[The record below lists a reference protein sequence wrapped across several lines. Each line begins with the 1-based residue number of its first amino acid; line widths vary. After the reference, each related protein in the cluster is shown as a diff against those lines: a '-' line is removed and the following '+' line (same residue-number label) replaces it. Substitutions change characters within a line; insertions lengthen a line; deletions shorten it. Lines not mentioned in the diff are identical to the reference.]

1 MSNSTLQQ
9 RDAELIARIGWDS
22 LQAEDRRRQRRNLWT
37 GLAFMSP
44 AIVLVFGVLLLPV
57 IGNLYISVTRWKKF
71 KGLDDF
77 GGLANYAK
85 LTGSQYFSEALSN
98 TTIWVVASVVFPLV
112 IGLALAIF
120 LRNVRFENTF
130 RNIIFL
136 PRILAPT
143 AVGVVWFYVYAPDGI
158 LNRILGF
165 VSGSD
170 VDIGWLYQE
179 NTITP
184 AIIAT
189 FVWQTVGL
197 VMVLILLGLAAI
209 PKDPIEAARMDGA
222 TRWQVFRFIVLPLLL
237 PTLVVVT
244 ILSVLAGFTVF
255 DLLWVMGANYPGQRT
270 LSLAVYMYFE
280 AFQKGSWAYGSAIA
294 VVIGIVVL
302 SVTWLQALLQHR
314 VDRMIR

>member
-1 MSNSTLQQ
+1 MTKTELEQ
-9 RDAELIARIGWDS
+9 RDAELIDRIGWRA
-22 LQAEDRRRQRRNLWT
+22 LEEQDRRRQRRNLWT

-44 AIVLVFGVLLLPV
+44 AIVQVFGVLLLPV

-71 KGLDDF
+71 KGLDEYAGF
-77 GGLANYAK
+77 ANYVK
-85 LTGSQYFSEALSN
+85 LTTSHYFAEALSN
-98 TTIWVVASVVFPLV
+98 TTIWVVASIVFPLA
-112 IGLALAIF
+112 IGLSLAVF
-120 LRNVRFENTF
+120 LRNVRYENTF

-143 AVGVVWFYVYAPDGI
+143 AVGVIWFYVYAPDGI
-158 LNRILGF
+158 LNRMLGF
-165 VSGSD
+165 VSRSE
-170 VDIGWLYQE
+170 VDIGWPYQE
-179 NTITP
+179 NTVTP

-222 TRWQVFRFIVLPLLL
+222 TRWQAFRFIILPLLL

-314 VDRMIR
+314 VDRMTR